1 MILLCPFRRIS
12 TKPAKKLLESL
23 LKEEN
28 VPVLVCLTHVDRL
41 YVEYIDK
48 DVNNDCTPLP
58 TEYKKRVIG
67 HELTVSVYLEFCM
80 LPSSDHNNDTVL
92 FTV

>member
-1 MILLCPFRRIS
+1 MSANQYDAIMALFRFSLMFDFSRIS

-28 VPVLVCLTHVDRL
+28 VPVLICLTHVDRL
-41 YVEYIDK
+41 YVEHIDK
-48 DVNNDCTPLP
+48 DVNNACTPLA

-67 HELTVSVYLEFCM
+67 HELTVGY
-80 LPSSDHNNDTVL
+80 
-92 FTV
+92 

>member
-1 MILLCPFRRIS
+1 MYQFFRRVS

-41 YVEYIDK
+41 YVEHIDK
-48 DVNNDCTPLP
+48 DVDNECTPHP

-67 HELTVSVYLEFCM
+67 HELTVGLYRTVTLYMLTVIVMTTCHTICM
-80 LPSSDHNNDTVL
+80 Y
-92 FTV
+92 